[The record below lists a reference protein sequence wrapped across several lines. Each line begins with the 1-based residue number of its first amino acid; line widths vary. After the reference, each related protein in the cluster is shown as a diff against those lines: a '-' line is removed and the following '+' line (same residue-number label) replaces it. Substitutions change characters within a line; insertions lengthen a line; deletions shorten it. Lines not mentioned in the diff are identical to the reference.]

1 MPRRALTVPF
11 LLVLVAAAPPLP
23 GFNAAVGPT
32 PPAAAAPVAP
42 GPTSPGLTSP
52 GAATPAPAAAG
63 VLPAAPVSAA
73 DYMNL
78 AAQAVA
84 QRHDKPALRALGHAE
99 TRLIS
104 RSVPLF
110 QTRALDTTTP
120 VRLIEQARQAIR
132 AGDFDAAA
140 QLIARATPLVAQAE
154 APAPAAH

>member
-23 GFNAAVGPT
+23 GFNAAVGPAT
-32 PPAAAAPVAP
+32 DPAAAAA
-42 GPTSPGLTSP
+42 GP
-52 GAATPAPAAAG
+52 AAGPAAG
-63 VLPAAPVSAA
+63 VLPAAPVSAS

-110 QTRALDTTTP
+110 HTRALDTTTP

-154 APAPAAH
+154 APAPVAH

>member
-23 GFNAAVGPT
+23 GFNAAVGPAT
-32 PPAAAAPVAP
+32 DPAAAAA
-42 GPTSPGLTSP
+42 GP
-52 GAATPAPAAAG
+52 AAGPAAG
-63 VLPAAPVSAA
+63 VLPAAPVSAS

-84 QRHDKPALRALGHAE
+84 QRQDKPALRALGHAE

-110 QTRALDTTTP
+110 HTRALDTTTP

-154 APAPAAH
+154 APAPVAH

>member
-23 GFNAAVGPT
+23 GFNAAVGPAT
-32 PPAAAAPVAP
+32 DPAAAAA
-42 GPTSPGLTSP
+42 GP
-52 GAATPAPAAAG
+52 AAGPAAG
-63 VLPAAPVSAA
+63 VLPAAPVSAS

-84 QRHDKPALRALGHAE
+84 QRQDKPALRALGHAE

>member
-23 GFNAAVGPT
+23 GFNAAVGPAT
-32 PPAAAAPVAP
+32 DPAAAAA
-42 GPTSPGLTSP
+42 GP
-52 GAATPAPAAAG
+52 AAGPAAG
-63 VLPAAPVSAA
+63 VLPAAPVSAS

-84 QRHDKPALRALGHAE
+84 QRQDKPALRALGHAE

-154 APAPAAH
+154 APAPVAH